1 MDIELNTEKM
11 TARIED
17 GIGWMTFN
25 NPERHNAL
33 ALEMWQGMGDIL
45 EAFNSNENVRVVI
58 MRGAGGK
65 SFVSG
70 ADISEFDNKRSN
82 ADQRKE
88 YGKIAGRGSM
98 SVSYTHLTLP
108 TILRV

>member
-45 EAFNSNENVRVVI
+45 EASTATRTFE
-58 MRGAGGK
+58 
-65 SFVSG
+65 
-70 ADISEFDNKRSN
+70 
-82 ADQRKE
+82 
-88 YGKIAGRGSM
+88 
-98 SVSYTHLTLP
+98 L
-108 TILRV
+108 

>member
-25 NPERHNAL
+25 NPERLNAL

-70 ADISEFDNKRSN
+70 ADISEFETLRNTPEQIEIYDAATSASNKASRISF
-82 ADQRKE
+82 
-88 YGKIAGRGSM
+88 
-98 SVSYTHLTLP
+98 
-108 TILRV
+108 